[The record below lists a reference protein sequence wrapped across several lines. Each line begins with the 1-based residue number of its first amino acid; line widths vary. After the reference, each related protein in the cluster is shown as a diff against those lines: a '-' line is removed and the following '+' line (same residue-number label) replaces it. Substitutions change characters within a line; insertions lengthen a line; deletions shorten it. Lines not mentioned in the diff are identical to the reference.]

1 MCCSK
6 LLNEAG
12 LWEDMPF
19 SGIKMEFELG
29 LGLAMEFAFG
39 SEARNCCVVEE
50 VGGGDSS
57 VEVSASS
64 TTISRRT
71 TGQYIETLPSSTDF
85 KK

>member
-1 MCCSK
+1 
-6 LLNEAG
+6 
-12 LWEDMPF
+12 
-19 SGIKMEFELG
+19 MEFELG

-71 TGQYIETLPSSTDF
+71 TGQYIETCLLRQTSRSSSVSSAGLLLT
-85 KK
+85 

>member
-1 MCCSK
+1 
-6 LLNEAG
+6 
-12 LWEDMPF
+12 
-19 SGIKMEFELG
+19 MEFELG

-71 TGQYIETLPSSTDF
+71 TGQ
-85 KK
+85 